1 VQHCFFHDKNRAVPY
16 DNIDVQ
22 ARKVVQYLISTGDKT
37 DTAEG
42 HGTHVAGSIVGDTE
56 DGGDPFSGMAPA
68 AKLGLW
74 LQEFEPKDTA
84 QMLMM
89 WTYFLTCKVKSFLL
103 I

>member
-1 VQHCFFHDKNRAVPY
+1 MQHCFFHDKNRAVPY

-22 ARKVVQYLISTGDKT
+22 ARKVVQYLISAGDKT

-68 AKLGLW
+68 AKLGEEALSPP
-74 LQEFEPKDTA
+74 QSSP
-84 QMLMM
+84 
-89 WTYFLTCKVKSFLL
+89 
-103 I
+103 